1 MEQQIMGINQKYV
14 TFAALSASAGIAVY
28 SFMKSRSVLQ
38 DQKKPLSSGSEIY
51 ESEKL
56 LGEYLVFHFGTPE
69 QLIPYPFGPKDALD
83 FPKRCAELCLKHY
96 KPEAGLP
103 DRALDIGCAVG
114 RSSFDLASGVKEVI
128 GIDYSQSFIDAA
140 NVLKERGQM
149 DYKIRQEG
157 DIFVSATAE
166 VEQQIDRS
174 KVKFEQGDAC
184 NLRQSLGQFGI
195 VLAANLI
202 CRLHHPKDFLSRLS
216 SLLPVKGGILVI
228 TAPYTWMS
236 DYADKSQWLGGYVK
250 EDGTN
255 VTGFQGL
262 RSELSQDFDFVEEVN
277 MPFFI
282 RETSR
287 KNQWTVAHATVWRR
301 K

>member
-1 MEQQIMGINQKYV
+1 MAQIFGIDHKYV
-14 TFAALSASAGIAVY
+14 AVSTAALSIGVAAYSMYKYRSMVAAV
-28 SFMKSRSVLQ
+28 KNVV
-38 DQKKPLSSGSEIY
+38 PGSEVY

-56 LGEYLVFHFGTPE
+56 LGEYLVFHFGSPE

-96 KPEAGLP
+96 KPQEGLP

-114 RSSFDLASGVKEVI
+114 RSSFDLSRGVKEVI

-140 NVLKERGQM
+140 NTLKQNGEMSYQLV
-149 DYKIRQEG
+149 QEG
-157 DIFVSATAE
+157 DVFTQAVAK
-166 VEQQIDRS
+166 VEKDVDRS
-174 KVKFEQGDAC
+174 RVSFEQGDAC
-184 NLRQSLGQFGI
+184 DLRSSLGQFGVI
-195 VLAANLI
+195 LAANLV
-202 CRLHHPKDFLSRLS
+202 CRLHHPKEFLKRLT
-216 SLLPVKGGILVI
+216 SLLPNRGGILVI
-228 TAPYTWMS
+228 TAPYTWLR
-236 DYADKSQWLGGYVK
+236 DFANKNEWLGGYVGA
-250 EDGTN
+250 DGQA

-262 RSELSQDFDFVEEVN
+262 QKELGPYFDLVEEVN

-282 RETSR
+282 RETAR